1 MANRLI
7 NEESP
12 YLQQHAQNPV
22 EWYPW
27 GQEALDL
34 AQKEN
39 KAIFLSIGYS
49 SCHWCHVMEKESFEN
64 EEIAKKINEN
74 FIAIKVD
81 KEERPDIDRHFQ
93 EVYQKMNNRGGGW
106 PLSVFMTAN
115 KKPFYSATYIPPI
128 ADYGMMGFGE
138 LLDTIARSY
147 KQDSQMLESKGLEVL
162 NALKPQNRVEATKI
176 DEQIITIAVKQL
188 KEVYDSAYGGFGDAP
203 KFPHASTL
211 ELALNLY
218 KLTEDSELKSIVTH
232 TLDSMLL
239 GGVYDLVDGGF
250 CRYSTDKLW
259 LVPHFE
265 KMTYDNALMA
275 KVLLKAFLVTN
286 IEHYKSFALEII
298 EFMLQ
303 YMSQDNLFFSASDAD
318 TNGIEGEYF
327 IYDYS
332 EAKKAFEKE
341 GIDSKLLYEMGITR
355 NGNFDGK
362 SIVRLQDISLRE
374 NAEVQKALEL
384 LASMRKS
391 RKYPFIDKKIICS
404 WNAMMIATLFEAA
417 KAESSYLQKALQHL
431 EAIESKMLNSVELYH
446 STLIENTPKIKAFL
460 EDYAWMINL
469 YLVAYNA
476 TLDEYFIIKATALA
490 NEAIK
495 RFYRNGRWLISDG
508 EFKNFDNDY
517 DSTYVSS
524 VSLMVQNLLT
534 LRSLSENIY
543 EKFAFQTLQV
553 HSYNLMRQAIS
564 RPTLVDAAIRYIKDD
579 KIIKSKLENLKLLV
593 NETYNYPYIYL
604 KPTDDENYEL
614 CNNRS
619 CYASLKSQEELK
631 RML

>member
-1 MANRLI
+1 MNRLI
-7 NEESP
+7 YEESP

-22 EWYPW
+22 DWYPW

-64 EEIAKKINEN
+64 ENIAKKLNDD

-106 PLSVFMTAN
+106 PLSIFMTAN

-128 ADYGMMGFGE
+128 ANYGMMGFGE
-138 LLDTIARSY
+138 LLDTIAKSY
-147 KQDSQMLESKGLEVL
+147 KQDSQMLESKGIEVL

-176 DEQIITIAVKQL
+176 DEQIITIATKQL

-218 KLTEDSELKSIVTH
+218 KLTDDSELKSIVTH

-275 KVLLKAFLVTN
+275 KVLLKAFQVTN
-286 IEHYKSFALEII
+286 VEHYKSFAIEII
-298 EFMLQ
+298 EFMLE

-332 EAKKAFEKE
+332 EVKKIFLKE
-341 GIDSKLLYEMGITR
+341 GVDSKLLYEMGITR

-362 SIVRLQDISLRE
+362 SIVRLQDISLRQNVE
-374 NAEVQKALEL
+374 FQKAFEL
-384 LASMRKS
+384 LATIRKS
-391 RKYPFIDKKIICS
+391 RKYPFIDRKIICS
-404 WNAMMIATLFEAA
+404 WNAMMITTLFEAS
-417 KAESSYLQKALQHL
+417 KVESQYLQKALQHL
-431 EAIESKMLNSVELYH
+431 EALESKMFNGVELYH
-446 STLIENTPKIKAFL
+446 SALIENRPIIKAFL
-460 EDYAWMINL
+460 EDYAWMTRL
-469 YLVAYNA
+469 YLTAYNA
-476 TLDEYFIIKATALA
+476 TLDEHFIIKATTLA

-495 RFYRNGRWLISDG
+495 RFYRDGRWLISDG

-517 DSTYVSS
+517 DSAYTSS

-534 LRSLSENIY
+534 LRSLSDKIY
-543 EKFAFQTLQV
+543 EKFAFHTLQV

-564 RPTLVDAAIRYIKDD
+564 RPTLVDAAIRYIKED
-579 KIIKSKLENLKLLV
+579 KIIKSKLENLKPLV
-593 NETYNYPYIYL
+593 NVTYKYPYIYL
-604 KPTDDENYEL
+604 KLTDDENYEL
-614 CNNRS
+614 CNNSS
-619 CYASLKSQEELK
+619 CFASLMSSKELK
-631 RML
+631 RIL